1 MIEDS
6 ILTKKKFAM
15 LVENNVSNLSLSY
28 MEAILMVCTDREID
42 PIDIKK
48 LISPV
53 IKDKLEAECV
63 ELRLIEGSTGQLP
76 V

>member
-15 LVENNVSNLSLSY
+15 LVEDNVSNLSLSY